1 MAFRNEPTEPDDED
15 AVLTRL
21 APPAPPAAIP
31 DTNGA
36 TAEIALS
43 GRTALCDPL
52 GALYLPDSRTLI
64 VSDLHLEKGAAFAR
78 RGQLLPPYDTEAT
91 LRLLE
96 RVLVRHDPGLVI
108 SLGDN
113 FHDRK
118 GSALMPE
125 PYRAM
130 IYGMARGREWL
141 WVNGNHDPDGTS
153 GLPGQSMDEVHLD
166 GLTFRHEPKPG
177 ACPGEV
183 AGHLHPAATVRR
195 REKSVRRPCFACDGL
210 RLIMPAFGV
219 LTGGLDLSSAAFRP
233 YFARKDLIAHLIGKD
248 RIYSV
253 RYANLKG

>member
-1 MAFRNEPTEPDDED
+1 MADEIQPKDED
-15 AVLTRL
+15 DVLTRL
-21 APPAPPAAIP
+21 PSPLPAE
-31 DTNGA
+31 GA
-36 TAEIALS
+36 TLGDSALAEITLA
-43 GRTALCDPL
+43 GVEALCDPL
-52 GALYLPDSRTLI
+52 GALYLPQSGTLI

-78 RGQLLPPYDTEAT
+78 RGQMLPPYDTVAT

-96 RVLVRHDPGLVI
+96 RVIARHDPRVVV

-118 GSALMPE
+118 GSALMPDA
-125 PYRAM
+125 YRDMVYAL
-130 IYGMARGREWL
+130 ARGREWL
-141 WVNGNHDPDGTS
+141 WVNGNHDPDGTF
-153 GLPGQSMDEVHLD
+153 GLPGQSVDEIRLD

-177 ACPGEV
+177 ASPGEI

-195 REKSVRRPCFACDGL
+195 REKSVRRPCFASDGQ

-219 LTGGLDLSSAAFRP
+219 MTGGLDLSSAVFRP
-233 YFARKDLIAHLIGKD
+233 YFTRSALVAHLIGKD